1 MNQAPIYAR
10 FSPRPMDCPK
20 CLKRMNKLRGLDA
33 YECPDCG
40 HMAELGEG
48 EQGSIQVQLQ
58 RCREHCERRGYA
70 VSDEY
75 YDEALSG
82 AGLDRPGLDA
92 AIDALKRG
100 DVLVVYMLDRLSRGD
115 AEQWFNIEKRIHDKK
130 ARYESVCGEGTWG
143 GNNNE
148 EDNELIRGILKL
160 LACHQR
166 KKGNRR
172 TSESMQAYQQ
182 SGRRMTPL
190 SKMPFGK
197 MADPGDPKRMI
208 DDPEEQETIKTILAT
223 HGAVLLGGKYRGLG
237 YRETARRLGEMN
249 ITSRNGGA
257 ISHVMV
263 TDVIKKH
270 AAS

>member
-1 MNQAPIYAR
+1 
-10 FSPRPMDCPK
+10 
-20 CLKRMNKLRGLDA
+20 
-33 YECPDCG
+33 
-40 HMAELGEG
+40 MAELGEG